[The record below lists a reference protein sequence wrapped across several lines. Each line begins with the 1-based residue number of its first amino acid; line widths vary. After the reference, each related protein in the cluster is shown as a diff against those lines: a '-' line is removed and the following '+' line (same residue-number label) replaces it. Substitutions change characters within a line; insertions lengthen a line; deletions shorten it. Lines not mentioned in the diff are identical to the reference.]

1 MDLLTEARKLTSKK
15 TANDYKSWCEERIKV
30 LSKRIKRHAQ
40 QGNCFID
47 IKDSKH
53 TAEEVYKHFRKE
65 GFTIFERGREL
76 KGSWYYGC
84 WNKWNGRKP
93 LESKRIKISWEKT

>member
-40 QGNCFID
+40 QGNCSID

-53 TAEEVYKHFRKE
+53 TAEEVYRHFRKE
-65 GFTIFERGREL
+65 GFTIFETGREK
-76 KGSWYYGC
+76 KGDWYYLC